1 MGKSGWP
8 RTVEDAARRVL
19 DELPPEELH
28 VLAGMARCDLLDAHR
43 GLGMGIRNGFGLW
56 QGNKELLADCAGGSW
71 WQHPDDASAV
81 IIERAWERL
90 RLERGEIALRA
101 VVGAAPARDESSGL
115 LIELVCDSARPAPL
129 REAALARLSGA
140 PLDVALEA
148 VLDPERWGG
157 DDPELRRR
165 ALERLLERAPSGPHA
180 QILRVLHHPDAVVS
194 ERCARALARSEIP
207 VVELVPALVAASRHR
222 GVDGT
227 ISGVIDALLPR
238 WRDAVHAGH
247 VPSTTVAALAACLRP
262 RCDDGYRDLPSECAV
277 RALIAAEPHPD
288 IVPTLC
294 ALYPYHAR
302 DDFVFRYLSGLSPI
316 PTLLLERVAEQ
327 AARGHEE
334 AIVHAARLRPRFG
347 ASMRHALVA
356 ALGSPTLRTRLAAA
370 LSLMVG
376 GAGSELGRCLRTI
389 AEALHHDV
397 QHRDQAGSYWSDWAH
412 VDTPRLCSHLARHG
426 WAAQGA
432 GILAALRS
440 ALASSRWE
448 VRLAAAA
455 ALWRLGAPADA
466 MLAVVEAALARAPA
480 PARSDLARHYPAC
493 LALRVLAPLGLHAR
507 PVLPWFV
514 ATLGPT
520 APATSASRGLAA
532 RLLRAAERVTA
543 REAPMPDG
551 PARELARP

>member
-1 MGKSGWP
+1 MRKSEWP

-19 DELPPEELH
+19 DELPPEELD
-28 VLAGMARCDLLDAHR
+28 VLAGMARRDLLEAHR

-56 QGNKELLADCAGGSW
+56 QGNEELLADCAGGSRW
-71 WQHPDDASAV
+71 HHPDDASAV

-90 RLERGEIALRA
+90 RLERGEVALHA
-101 VVGAAPARDESSGL
+101 VVGSAPAGDESSRL
-115 LIELVCDSARPAPL
+115 LAELVCDPARPAPL

-140 PLDVALEA
+140 PLDVALEV

-157 DDPELRRR
+157 DDAELRRR
-165 ALERLLERAPSGPHA
+165 ALERLLERAPSRSHA
-180 QILRVLHHPDAVVS
+180 QILRVLIHPEAVVS
-194 ERCARALARSEIP
+194 ERCARALAHSEIP

-222 GVDGT
+222 DVDWRVY
-227 ISGVIDALLPR
+227 GVIDALLPP
-238 WRDAVHAGH
+238 WRDAVQAGS
-247 VPSTTVAALAACLRP
+247 VPARTVAALAGYLRP
-262 RCDDGYRDLPSECAV
+262 RCDDGYRDLPPECAV

-294 ALYPYHAR
+294 ELYPYR
-302 DDFVFRYLSGLSPI
+302 DDLVFRYLSGLSPI

-327 AARGHEE
+327 AARGHEK
-334 AIVHAARLRPRFG
+334 AIAHAARLRPRFG
-347 ASMRHALVA
+347 APMRNALVA
-356 ALGSPTLRTRLAAA
+356 ALGSPTLRIRLAAA

-376 GAGSELGRCLRTI
+376 GAGSELGQCLRI
-389 AEALHHDV
+389 VAEALHHDV

-412 VDTPRLCSHLARHG
+412 VDAPRLCSHLSRHG

-432 GILAALRS
+432 GILDALRS

-455 ALWRLGAPADA
+455 ALWRLGAPAAA
-466 MLAVVEAALARAPA
+466 MLAVVEGALGRAPA
-480 PARSDLARHYPAC
+480 PERSDLARHHPAC
-493 LALRVLAPLGLHAR
+493 VALRVLAPLGLHAR

-514 ATLGPT
+514 ATLGPL
-520 APATSASRGLAA
+520 APATSGSRGLAA
-532 RLLRAAERVTA
+532 RLLRAAERVTG

-551 PARELARP
+551 PAREVARS